1 MPATFADGT
10 NLRYAA
16 MPAAT
21 RNNLNTTGL
30 TIAGWLRQSA
40 FGDAGNGGQMVEL
53 VTSANALYLRLTCGL
68 FGTSSIRFEVG
79 CATTTYQQDF
89 NSTPLKNHEWV
100 HVVLVWNGSSVDGT
114 NTICYINGAAH
125 AATGGRAGVG
135 AIPVPDGSIAVG
147 GGIVNSNRDI
157 VGMLHKVAVW
167 NAQLNATEAA
177 QLAGNG
183 YRAYDPDEIRPTNL
197 IVNCEFDGNTDNEC
211 DATTGTPGAK
221 TGGTPTLTNRVPGDI
236 PGVGFWFKAK
246 AAGNTITSTRV
257 ATAIDYAGSAL
268 TAVETASSGPIQQ
281 SLGGSGDAYAASIWS
296 IGKYLSNAASGG
308 LPFNARAATILGFS
322 ASIGTPPFPSSA
334 IPRVLMALGDPAG
347 AGKAEVWL
355 DTSGFPVGGEADAV
369 TARTT
374 GTTKR
379 VDCAN
384 ARLIGAVFRTTGV
397 DAWADDAKTAGGT
410 PCTAA
415 TGTGFRMF
423 ATCGSGTPIR
433 NWDGHVYDVLFY
445 QRALHDDEVIAVRAA
460 FRDADATAGIG
471 QSYFQDAVG
480 VVSLVGSSSSYGYSS
495 TYAAGLMRL
504 AQPELA
510 DKIVYNFGRVSGT
523 RDHIST
529 LVSGSLLAADV
540 LALFPKAKRHAIM
553 QPFGNDYDGT
563 GTNGYGGSVTYAT
576 VLASYQASVDALKAE
591 YAKVAHWETGPR
603 GSVGGGVV
611 DDTNIQNRE
620 AARQSLISGLTG
632 MYRLNFDSLP
642 DLAPE
647 DGTAGKIHA
656 ITTGLYYNAD
666 EIHLNDDGFTLLAG
680 QFEMRLTG
688 LFSADGLSIPLIVA
702 AAVGARSR

>member
-21 RNNLNTTGL
+21 RNNLNTTGV
-30 TIAGWLRQSA
+30 TVAGWLRQST
-40 FGDAGNGGQMVEL
+40 FGDAGNGGQLVEL
-53 VTSANALYLRLTCGL
+53 VTAANALYLRLTCGL
-68 FGTSSIRFEVG
+68 FGAASFRFEVG
-79 CATTTYQQDF
+79 NATTTYQQDF
-89 NSTPLKNHEWV
+89 NSTGLKNHEWI

-114 NTICYINGAAH
+114 NTICYINGTALG
-125 AATGGRAGVG
+125 ATGGRAGVG

-167 NAQLNATEAA
+167 NTQLTATEAA
-177 QLAGNG
+177 KLAGNG
-183 YRAYDPDEIRPTNL
+183 YRAHNPDEIQPTKL

-268 TAVETASSGPIQQ
+268 TAVETSSSGPIKQ

-296 IGKYLSNAASGG
+296 IGKYLTNAAASG

-322 ASIGTPPFPSSA
+322 ASIGTPPFPGQGA
-334 IPRVLMALGDPAG
+334 RVLMALGDPAG

-374 GTTKR
+374 GTSKR

-415 TGTGFRMF
+415 TGTGFRLF

-433 NWDGHVYDVLFY
+433 NWDGHIYDVLFY
-445 QRALHDDEVIAVRAA
+445 QRALHDDEVTTVRAA

-471 QSYFQDAVG
+471 QSYFADATG
-480 VVSLVGSSSSYGYSS
+480 VVSLVGSSSSYGYQSS
-495 TYAAGLMRL
+495 YAAGLMRL
-504 AQPELA
+504 AQPQLA

-529 LVSGSLLAADV
+529 LVSGSMLAADV
-540 LALFPKAKRHAIM
+540 LALFPKANRHAII

-576 VLASYQASVDALKAE
+576 VLASYQSSVDALKAE
-591 YAKVAHWETGPR
+591 YTKVAHWETGAR
-603 GSVGGGVV
+603 GAVGGGVV
-611 DDTNIQNRE
+611 DDTNIEARE
-620 AARQSLISGLTG
+620 AARQSLISALTG
-632 MYRLNFDSLP
+632 VYRLNFDTIP
-642 DLAPE
+642 ELAPA
-647 DGTAGKIHA
+647 DGTAAEIHA
-656 ITTGLYYNAD
+656 ITTGAYYNAD
-666 EIHLNDDGFTLLAG
+666 EIHLDDDGFAKLVEQFNASAG
-680 QFEMRLTG
+680 G
-688 LFSADGLSIPLIVA
+688 LFSAGTGAQRRL
-702 AAVGARSR
+702 AVGIGVGIGL